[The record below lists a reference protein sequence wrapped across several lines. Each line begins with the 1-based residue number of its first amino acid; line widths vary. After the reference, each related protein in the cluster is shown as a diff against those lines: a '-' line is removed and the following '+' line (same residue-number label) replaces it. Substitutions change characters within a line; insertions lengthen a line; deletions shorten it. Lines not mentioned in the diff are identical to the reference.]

1 MSYHGKEEMNVFVP
15 TSYEFQDLYELYVEI
30 MMDGGCLW
38 GARPEEPR
46 GGFQGLK

>member
-1 MSYHGKEEMNVFVP
+1 MCLFLQAMS
-15 TSYEFQDLYELYVEI
+15 FQDLYELYVEI